1 MVDARCSLFQGSLR
15 VDSYDNFVTSDR
27 DHTPFN
33 LVDQE
38 QEDLRGTRYVLGL
51 MTFFSKNSF
60 SYSKYVH

>member
-1 MVDARCSLFQGSLR
+1 M
-15 VDSYDNFVTSDR
+15 DSYDNFVTSDR

-51 MTFFSKNSF
+51 MTFFQKILLVTQNMF
-60 SYSKYVH
+60 IKCFFVRKDKKYTTL

>member
-1 MVDARCSLFQGSLR
+1 M
-15 VDSYDNFVTSDR
+15 DSYDNFVTSDR